1 MIAPRELPPE
11 FYAWNRRHRAPFGR
25 RNRLSRFLGDRYRGP
40 FAFQAN
46 NGTRVYEYP
55 WAHAAIDAHR
65 VTRGSRPLT
74 IVELG
79 GSLAGLQWVL
89 AREGHRVINVDPG
102 LAARGVGWDVS
113 ADRHRALCRTF
124 HAPVELIPATLA
136 AAGLADGVADVLLA
150 VSTIEHFAPED
161 LAEFATHAARI
172 VRPDGLVILTID
184 LFLDLAPFS
193 SVERHQYGTNVDVH
207 QLLADAKL
215 ELVRGNPKE
224 LHGYP
229 EFTPEQVMAGLAGY
243 LVGQPYPALAQCL
256 IARRVL

>member
-1 MIAPRELPPE
+1 MIAPRELPAE

-25 RNRLSRFLGDRYRGP
+25 RNRLSRYLGDRYRGP

-55 WAHAAIDAHR
+55 WAYSAINAHR
-65 VTRGSRPLT
+65 VSRGRPLT

-102 LAARGVGWDVS
+102 LEARGVGWEVN
-113 ADRHRALCRTF
+113 ADRHRALSRTF
-124 HAPVELIPATLA
+124 GAPVELIPKTLA

-150 VSTIEHFAPED
+150 VSTIEHFAPAD
-161 LAEFATHAARI
+161 LAEFAAHAARI
-172 VRPDGLVILTID
+172 IRPDGIVILTID
-184 LFLDLAPFS
+184 LFLDLSPFS
-193 SVERHQYGTNVDVH
+193 DVEHHQYGTNVDIRR
-207 QLLADAKL
+207 LLADAKL
-215 ELVRGNPKE
+215 ELVQGNPKE

-229 EFTPEQVMAGLAGY
+229 EFTPERVLAGLAGY

-256 IARRVL
+256 IARRML

>member
-1 MIAPRELPPE
+1 MIAPRVLPGE

-25 RNRLSRFLGDRYRGP
+25 HNRLSRFLGDRYRGP

-55 WAHAAIDAHR
+55 WTYSAIDAHR
-65 VTRGSRPLT
+65 ISRGRPLT

-89 AREGHRVINVDPG
+89 SREGHRVINVDPG
-102 LAARGVGWDVS
+102 LEARGVGWDVN
-113 ADRHRALCRTF
+113 ADRHRALSRTF
-124 HAPVELIPATLA
+124 AAPVELIPKTLA

-150 VSTIEHFAPED
+150 VSTI
-161 LAEFATHAARI
+161 
-172 VRPDGLVILTID
+172 D
-184 LFLDLAPFS
+184 LFLDLSPFS
-193 SVERHQYGTNVDVH
+193 AVEQHQYGTNVDIRR
-207 QLLADAKL
+207 LLADARL
-215 ELVRGNPKE
+215 ELVHGNPKE

-229 EFTPEQVMAGLAGY
+229 EFTPERVMAGLAGY

-256 IARRVL
+256 IARRML